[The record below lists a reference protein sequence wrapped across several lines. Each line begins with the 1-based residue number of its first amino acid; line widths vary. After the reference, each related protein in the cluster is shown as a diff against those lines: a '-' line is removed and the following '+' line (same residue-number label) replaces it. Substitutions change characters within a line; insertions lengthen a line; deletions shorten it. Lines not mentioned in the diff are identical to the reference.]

1 MPSRRLRVL
10 FVMDQVASWG
20 GAERFAAGLAANMP
34 RDQVEPWVCATRSG
48 DEYAVSALAE
58 ARVRYVCLGR
68 RAKWDVHRLL
78 PLLSLLRSERFDVIH
93 SHMFGSN
100 VWSSLAG
107 QACRVPVIIA
117 HEHNWSYSG
126 DRLRMWLD
134 GHLISRF
141 ATCFVAVSEANR
153 QRMITLEGVP
163 ADRIR
168 VIPTAYVP
176 HLGPARSDIRDE
188 LGLPADALV
197 IGVAAVMRK
206 EKALE
211 VMLDAH
217 ARLLQR
223 LADVHLVIAGDGPC
237 RPALERQIGRLGLA
251 AHVHLLGRRN
261 DVDQILKRV
270 DVGALSSDWEGSPLF
285 VFECKAARIPVVATA
300 VGGVTELV
308 ESGRTGLLVP
318 PRDPEALAGAI
329 ERVLTDRDLSERLAA
344 DAARDLDQYEIGTV
358 ARRFAKL
365 YEQLLAEAVTRP

>member
-1 MPSRRLRVL
+1 MPGRRLRVL
-10 FVMDQVASWG
+10 FVINQVASWG

-34 RDQVEPWVCATRSG
+34 RDQIEPWVCATRRG
-48 DEYAVSALAE
+48 DEYAVSALTE
-58 ARVRYVCLGR
+58 AGVRYVCLGR

-78 PLLSLLRSERFDVIH
+78 PLLSLVRRERFDVIH

-107 QACRVPVIIA
+107 QACQVPVIIA

-134 GHLISRF
+134 GHLISRC

-153 QRMITLEGVP
+153 QRMIKLEGVP

-176 HLGPARSDIRDE
+176 HLGPSNGDIRGD
-188 LGLPADALV
+188 LGLSPGTPL

-217 ARLLQR
+217 ARLLKR

-237 RPALERQIGRLGLA
+237 RPALERQIGRLGIA
-251 AHVHLLGRRN
+251 ANVHLLGRRS
-261 DVDQILKRV
+261 DVDHILGQV

-308 ESGRTGLLVP
+308 ESERTGLLVP
-318 PRDPEALAGAI
+318 PRDPDALAGAI
-329 ERVLTDRDLSERLAA
+329 ERILTDRGLSERLAGE
-344 DAARDLDQYEIGTV
+344 AARDLDQYEIGTV
-358 ARRFAKL
+358 AQGFANL
-365 YEQLLAEAVTRP
+365 YQQLLSEAVRRP

>member
-1 MPSRRLRVL
+1 MSGRRLRVL
-10 FVMDQVASWG
+10 FVINQVASWG
-20 GAERFAAGLAANMP
+20 GAERFAAGLAAHMP
-34 RDQVEPWVCATRSG
+34 RDRVEPWVCCTRNG
-48 DEYAVSALAE
+48 DDQAVSALTDAG
-58 ARVRYVCLGR
+58 VRYVCLGR
-68 RAKWDVHRLL
+68 QAKWDVHRLA
-78 PLLSLLRSERFDVIH
+78 PLLALVRREHFDVIH

-100 VWSSLAG
+100 VWSSLVG
-107 QACRVPVIIA
+107 RTCRVPVIIA

-134 GHLISRF
+134 GHVISRF

-153 QRMITLEGVP
+153 GRMIKLEGVP
-163 ADRIR
+163 AERIR

-176 HLGPARSDIRDE
+176 HLGPADGDVRRD
-188 LGLPADALV
+188 LGLSMDARL

-217 ARLLQR
+217 AKLLER
-223 LADVHLVIAGDGPC
+223 MSDVHLVIAGDGPC
-237 RPALERQIGRLGLA
+237 RVALESQIARLGTGA
-251 AHVHLLGRRN
+251 NVHLLGRRG

-285 VFECKAARIPVVATA
+285 VFECKAAGIPVVATA

-318 PRDPEALAGAI
+318 PRDPGALAAAI
-329 ERVLTDRDLSERLAA
+329 ERVLSDHALSERLATE
-344 DAARDLDQYEIGTV
+344 AAKDLDQYQIGAV
-358 ARRFAKL
+358 ATRFADL
-365 YEQLLAEAVTRP
+365 YDELLSEAAG

>member
-1 MPSRRLRVL
+1 MLHPGGRRQAIEALI
-10 FVMDQVASWG
+10 D
-20 GAERFAAGLAANMP
+20 AGVN
-34 RDQVEPWVCATRSG
+34 
-48 DEYAVSALAE
+48 
-58 ARVRYVCLGR
+58 YVCLGR
-68 RAKWDVHRLL
+68 QAKWDVHRLA
-78 PLLSLLRSERFDVIH
+78 PLLALVRRERFDVIH

-100 VWSSLAG
+100 VWCELVAR
-107 QACRVPVIIA
+107 ACRVPVMIA

-153 QRMITLEGVP
+153 QRMIELEGVP
-163 ADRIR
+163 ADRIK

-176 HLGPARSDIRDE
+176 HLGPANGDVRSE
-188 LGLPADALV
+188 LGLSPDARL

-217 ARLLQR
+217 ARLLER
-223 LADVHLVIAGDGPC
+223 MDGVHLVIAGDGPC
-237 RPALERQIGRLGLA
+237 RAALESQIGRLGIA
-251 AHVHLLGRRN
+251 ANVHLLGRRG

-318 PRDPEALAGAI
+318 PRDPGALADAI
-329 ERVLTDRDLSERLAA
+329 EQVLTDRDLSERLAA
-344 DAARDLDQYEIGTV
+344 EAARDLDHYEIGTV
-358 ARRFAKL
+358 ARRFADL
-365 YEQLLAEAVTRP
+365 YDELLSEAT

>member
-1 MPSRRLRVL
+1 MRGRRLRVL
-10 FVMDQVASWG
+10 FVINQVEAWG
-20 GAERFAAGLAANMP
+20 GAERFAAGLATHMP
-34 RDQVEPWVCATRSG
+34 RDRIEPWVCCTRNG
-48 DEYAVSALAE
+48 DEQAVSALIDAG
-58 ARVRYVCLGR
+58 VRYVCLGR
-68 RAKWDVHRLL
+68 RAKWDIHRLA
-78 PLLSLLRSERFDVIH
+78 PLFALVRRNRFDVIH

-107 QACRVPVIIA
+107 RACRVPVIIA

-153 QRMITLEGVP
+153 ERMIKLEGVP
-163 ADRIR
+163 ADRIM

-176 HLGPARSDIRDE
+176 HLGPADGDVRHE
-188 LGLPADALV
+188 LRLPPDARV
-197 IGVAAVMRK
+197 IGVAAVMRE

-217 ARLLQR
+217 ARLLER
-223 LADVHLVIAGDGPC
+223 MDGVHLVIAGDGPC
-237 RPALERQIGRLGLA
+237 RGALESQITRLGIA
-251 AHVHLLGRRN
+251 ANTHLLGRRS

-285 VFECKAARIPVVATA
+285 VFECKAAGIPVVATA

-308 ESGRTGLLVP
+308 ETGRTGLLVP
-318 PRDPEALAGAI
+318 PRDPDALAEAI
-329 ERVLTDRDLSERLAA
+329 ERVLTDRDLSQRLAA
-344 DAARDLDQYEIGTV
+344 EASRDLDQYLIGTV
-358 ARRFAKL
+358 ASRFADL
-365 YEQLLAEAVTRP
+365 YEKLLSEAA